1 MNEKIT
7 ISTYKNPE
15 DEKKQHE
22 QTVTIPEDKSK
33 QRKQTVTMDI
43 DVNDILALTTA
54 GGDNSKCAKLYV
66 PGYNFPL
73 ELPGQ
78 SFGNIKSRLI
88 EILKS
93 DYSTTFIPVGPRV
106 LVNYHK
112 IFQIKKP
119 TGEIVFY
126 DDTILD
132 KLDEKAL
139 TEFESQVEIIKQK
152 EREQHDKNTKWFWDN
167 LERLKKEAVSKRDNK
182 FTKLFGTTEE
192 KMVIIVFLMLLNI
205 ALMLILIILT
215 GILLSK
221 L

>member
-78 SFGNIKSRLI
+78 SFGNIKNRLI
-88 EILKS
+88 EILKN

-126 DDTILD
+126 DDT
-132 KLDEKAL
+132 
-139 TEFESQVEIIKQK
+139 T
-152 EREQHDKNTKWFWDN
+152 
-167 LERLKKEAVSKRDNK
+167 
-182 FTKLFGTTEE
+182 
-192 KMVIIVFLMLLNI
+192 
-205 ALMLILIILT
+205 LI
-215 GILLSK
+215 
-221 L
+221 

>member
-1 MNEKIT
+1 MNKIQFT
-7 ISTYKNPE
+7 TY
-15 DEKKQHE
+15 
-22 QTVTIPEDKSK
+22 DKRHSDK
-33 QRKQTVTMDI
+33 ERKPKI
-43 DVNDILALTTA
+43 DVSFAINEIMALTTA
-54 GGDNSKCAKLYV
+54 RGPGKWPVLYV
-66 PGYNFPL
+66 TDYSEPL
-73 ELPGQ
+73 ELPDQ
-78 SFGNIKSRLI
+78 SFVDVKAKLI
-88 EILKS
+88 EASLSEYKNVNK
-93 DYSTTFIPVGPRV
+93 FIPVGQWV
-106 LVNYHK
+106 LVNYDRVFQVRK
-112 IFQIKKP
+112 IS
-119 TGEIVFY
+119 GEIVFY

-132 KLDEKAL
+132 KLGEKAL

-167 LERLKKEAVSKRDNK
+167 LERLKKEAVSMRENK

>member
-1 MNEKIT
+1 M
-7 ISTYKNPE
+7 
-15 DEKKQHE
+15 
-22 QTVTIPEDKSK
+22 
-33 QRKQTVTMDI
+33 
-43 DVNDILALTTA
+43 
-54 GGDNSKCAKLYV
+54 
-66 PGYNFPL
+66 
-73 ELPGQ
+73 
-78 SFGNIKSRLI
+78 
-88 EILKS
+88 
-93 DYSTTFIPVGPRV
+93 
-106 LVNYHK
+106 NYHK
-112 IFQIKKP
+112 ICQIKIP

-152 EREQHDKNTKWFWDN
+152 EREQHDKNTRWFWDN
-167 LERLKKEAVSKRDNK
+167 LERLKKETVSKRDNK

>member
-7 ISTYKNPE
+7 ISTYKNPK
-15 DEKKQHE
+15 DEKKQRE
-22 QTVTIPEDKSK
+22 QTVTNPEDKSK

-78 SFGNIKSRLI
+78 SFGNIKNRLI

-112 IFQIKKP
+112 IFQVKKP

-139 TEFESQVEIIKQK
+139 TEFESKVEIIEQK
-152 EREQHDKNTKWFWDN
+152 EKEQHDQFTRWWWDN
-167 LERLKKEAVSKRDNK
+167 LERLKKEAVSQRDNK

>member
-1 MNEKIT
+1 MKKIT
-7 ISTYKNPE
+7 IATYKNPK
-15 DEKKQHE
+15 DEKKQRE
-22 QTVTIPEDKSK
+22 QTVTNPEDKSK

-78 SFGNIKSRLI
+78 SFGNIKNRLI

-139 TEFESQVEIIKQK
+139 TKFESQVEIIKQK
-152 EREQHDKNTKWFWDN
+152 EREQHDKSIRWFWDN

-182 FTKLFGTTEE
+182 FTKLFGTTTEE